1 MIMFTMYSYNCKRP
15 RKFLYNFGIYG
26 KNKYLFSDRS
36 LLIMSTQI
44 GILFPSHIETM
55 RRILSRKIKGKRG
68 KVYVRMRASF
78 PLTQK
83 SKQSRMGKGKGK
95 IKSFFCRVDAYSPLY
110 ELIGKKVEP
119 ILIRALC
126 GKLHHKAPFL
136 KVRVDNRINGI
147 CRNKV
152 IRKR

>member
-1 MIMFTMYSYNCKRP
+1 MLIMSNLISKRP

-26 KNKYLFSDRS
+26 KNKYLFSERS
-36 LLIMSTQI
+36 LVIMSTSV
-44 GILFPSHIETM
+44 GIVFPYHIETM
-55 RRILSRKIKGKRG
+55 RRILSKQIKGKRG
-68 KVYVRMRASF
+68 KVYIRMRASY

-110 ELIGKKVEP
+110 ELIGKRVEP

-126 GKLHHKAPFL
+126 RKLHYKVPFS
-136 KVRVDNRINGI
+136 KVRVDNRIDGV
-147 CRNKV
+147 CRNKI
-152 IRKR
+152 IRK